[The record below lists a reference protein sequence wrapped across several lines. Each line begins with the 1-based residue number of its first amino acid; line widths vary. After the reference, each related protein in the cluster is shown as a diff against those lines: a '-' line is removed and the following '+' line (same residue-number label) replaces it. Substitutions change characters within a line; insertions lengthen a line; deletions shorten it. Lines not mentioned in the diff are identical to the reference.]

1 MGRTALT
8 AGVMQAWLADQAKEL
23 RTMFFRDLIVD
34 VPIGIHAHE
43 RGRTQ
48 RVAINVELVL
58 APPAAAHG
66 DDIAKVLDYDGVRDG
81 IKALVAGRHINLQE
95 TLTEAVVECC
105 LAFDGVRAVRVSSE
119 KLDVYDDCAGVGY
132 AIVRVKE

>member
-34 VPIGIHAHE
+34 VPIGIHARE

-66 DDIAKVLDYDGVRDG
+66 DDITKVLDYDGVHDG

-95 TLTEAVVECC
+95 TLVEAVVERC

-119 KLDVYDDCAGVGY
+119 KLDVYDDCAGVGHE
-132 AIVRVKE
+132 IVRIKE